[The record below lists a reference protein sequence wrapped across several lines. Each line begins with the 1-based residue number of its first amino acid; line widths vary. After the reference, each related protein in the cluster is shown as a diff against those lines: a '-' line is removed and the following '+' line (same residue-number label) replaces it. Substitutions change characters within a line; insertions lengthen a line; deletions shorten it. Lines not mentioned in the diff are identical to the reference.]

1 MLLQPHIEPIGF
13 ILFIQTEHVF
23 AAEQLV
29 QPRMLQLTQ
38 VPLSG
43 VVVVVLQKHIWETAL
58 TEKDES
64 GHWQTL
70 LTSTKLLVHETQV
83 LFAVH
88 AVQYG
93 LVHK

>member
-23 AAEQLV
+23 AAEQVV
-29 QPRMLQLTQ
+29 QPGMLQLTQ
-38 VPLSG
+38 VLLRG
-43 VVVVVLQKHIWETAL
+43 VVIVVLQKHIWL
-58 TEKDES
+58 IVSIEKDES

-88 AVQYG
+88 AVQYA